1 MDCIFCRILA
11 GDLPA
16 KKVFEDERML
26 AIEDLNPKAPTH
38 LLLIPREHV
47 PGLAE
52 AEAQH
57 DALLGY
63 LQRMAAQL
71 ARQRGLTGG
80 YRTVLNVGPDA
91 GQSVFHLHVHLL
103 GGRAMNW
110 PPG

>member
-1 MDCIFCRILA
+1 MDCIFCRIIS

-16 KKVFEDERML
+16 KKIFEDERVL
-26 AIEDLNPKAPTH
+26 AFEDLNPKAPTH
-38 LLLIPREHV
+38 LLLIPREHIA
-47 PGLAE
+47 GLAE

-63 LQRMAAQL
+63 LQRIAAQL
-71 ARQRGLTGG
+71 AQERGLTGG

-103 GGRAMNW
+103 GGRAMSW